1 MTANG
6 GLNAQRITITPTRV
20 AAGQAGGKI
29 DEDNQPPD
37 ISAASRRYGRDPSGP
52 IVGEAGRHSNAADQC
67 GATAEFARAAQR
79 IRTPGGRHLRRWR
92 QSPGLFRRRYRC
104 TGLRHATD
112 ARCRIAPV
120 SDAAG
125 NISGLRAGTDPSR
138 RPITLGSH
146 IDSVP
151 DGGNFDGQ
159 LGSMATIEVLHTLNE
174 KHIATRHP
182 IEVVIWSNE
191 EGDPMGSAAA
201 IGSVPPM
208 LADPA
213 SMEGVAAREGLRRIG
228 GDPERIAS
236 ARRAPGSIHCYLEL
250 HIEQGGILAREGI
263 PIGVVDGIVGI
274 AQYQV
279 TIEGVANH
287 AGTTPMPMRQD
298 ALLAAAKMVE
308 AVNEIA
314 KAEPGSQVATVGKL
328 EVTPNAANVIPGRV
342 RHTVEIRDL
351 SSGKVARLG
360 AAIAKRAEAI
370 ATATRTRIT
379 MTK

>member
-1 MTANG
+1 
-6 GLNAQRITITPTRV
+6 
-20 AAGQAGGKI
+20 
-29 DEDNQPPD
+29 
-37 ISAASRRYGRDPSGP
+37 
-52 IVGEAGRHSNAADQC
+52 
-67 GATAEFARAAQR
+67 
-79 IRTPGGRHLRRWR
+79 
-92 QSPGLFRRRYRC
+92 
-104 TGLRHATD
+104 
-112 ARCRIAPV
+112 
-120 SDAAG
+120 
-125 NISGLRAGTDPSR
+125 
-138 RPITLGSH
+138 
-146 IDSVP
+146 
-151 DGGNFDGQ
+151 
-159 LGSMATIEVLHTLNE
+159 MATIEVLHTLNE